1 MLLCCAFLIMHFVH
15 VSSGTSGC
23 TDTNQEDSLD
33 WQTAI
38 SVSLRVVGMVTSIV
52 PMGPLPGAFWIAFD
66 LGFADGNSN
75 NNSSDAREILCF
87 LEKYHADRIATK
99 FDSFSQALKVRRDNH
114 TRLDDLRHQMGQI
127 DVVTAIKSSFRSTQ
141 AAIYP
146 MISVWATLHLGV
158 YKQLIYLTPSNNT
171 KVTLSRESDQWLIFY
186 SKLLLRYSRSYKEF
200 CMQQNGREHGEF
212 WRPASHTVVKLQSLA
227 WTQQTKE
234 TMLQLAN
241 SCKLTPNNRV
251 MFRYKGVGHYW
262 QNGYISPLGEGR
274 VKNWH
279 FEWLDSNKFLSC
291 RGEGNFCLDRICS
304 NPEGWGCSSEMFMI
318 RDARQNEIEHG
329 NTVKIQRTLSIHSY
343 PDFLLTAVPSSFFYG
358 KYLTLNRPRSSPSQ
372 KFRLSKWNR
381 MFDGDKVI
389 YDGDIVSFVSGNN
402 LKWML
407 YEINV
412 LNSECSKVDSV
423 YSPAVH

>member
-186 SKLLLRYSRSYKEF
+186 SKLILRYSRPFKIF
-200 CMQQNGREHGEF
+200 GMQQNGNKHSTF
-212 WRPASHTVVKLQSLA
+212 WKPASHTVVKLQSLA

-234 TMLQLAN
+234 RMLQLAD
-241 SCKLTPNNRV
+241 SCKLKKHDSV
-251 MFRYKGVGHYW
+251 MFKDKGVGHYCEEAVVRPV
-262 QNGYISPLGEGR
+262 GYI
-274 VKNWH
+274 KNCY
-279 FEWLDSNKFLSC
+279 FEWFDYNKFLSC
-291 RGEGNFCLDRICS
+291 RGEGNYCIDRLCS
-304 NPEGWGCSSEMFMI
+304 NPEGGGCSDEMFKI
-318 RDARQNEIEHG
+318 DAIQNEIEHQTRVELKRPG
-329 NTVKIQRTLSIHSY
+329 FSLI
-343 PDFLLTAVPSSFFYG
+343 AVPPSFFYG
-358 KYLTLNRPRSSPSQ
+358 KYMTLNRYCMLWCN
-372 KFRLSKWNR
+372 KYFRLSKWNR
-381 MFDGDKVI
+381 MFDDDKVI
-389 YDGDIVSFVSGNN
+389 YDGDIVGITFTKHN
-402 LKWML
+402 LEWKL
-407 YEINV
+407 YEIYV
-412 LNSECSKVDSV
+412 LHSECSKIDSV

>member
-127 DVVTAIKSSFRSTQ
+127 DVVTAIKSSFSSTQ

-146 MISVWATLHLGV
+146 LISVWAILHLGV
-158 YKQLIYLTPSNNT
+158 YKQLIHLTPSNNS
-171 KVTLSRESDQWLIFY
+171 KVTLSQESDQWLIFY
-186 SKLLLRYSRSYKEF
+186 SKLILRYSRPYKVF
-200 CMQQNGREHGEF
+200 GMQQNGREHGEF

-234 TMLQLAN
+234 TMLQLAD
-241 SCKLTPNNRV
+241 SCKLTSNNWV
-251 MFRYKGVGHYW
+251 MFKYKGKGHYW
-262 QNGYISPLGEGR
+262 ENGYITPSGEGVR
-274 VKNWH
+274 KWY
-279 FEWLDSNKFLSC
+279 FEWLDSNNFLSC
-291 RGEGNFCLDRICS
+291 QGEGNSCENRLCS
-304 NPEGWGCSSEMFMI
+304 NPESWGCNAEKFEI
-318 RDARQNEIEHG
+318 VTGNGNEIEHKS
-329 NTVKIQRTLSIHSY
+329 TVYVYRPGYSLT
-343 PDFLLTAVPSSFFYG
+343 LLTAIPSSFFYG
-358 KYLTLNRPRSSPSQ
+358 PYLTLKKHCQQCINQ
-372 KFRLSKWNR
+372 IRLSKWNK
-381 MFDGDKVI
+381 MFGDDKVI
-389 YDGDIVSFVSGNN
+389 YDGDIVSIVFGRNY
-402 LKWML
+402 LERQEWKL
-407 YEINV
+407 YELYV
-412 LNSECSKVDSV
+412 HDSECSKVDSV